1 MKKKFDFK
9 RLANV
14 PDDIVFQLLISNKTK
29 SDSVLNRFDEVAK
42 IQPLNLSDEFEVCVM
57 YKNEAKELL
66 LLKEMKSDKYTPK
79 TNQLQFMIN
88 SYFLFTLE
96 TTLSPVHRYNK
107 AICATFE
114 PNLSKKSKFK
124 GKLYGVM
131 NRYFYDGPEYKYIA
145 SLTISKD
152 YIDENTVL
160 DENVDILAQILVYL
174 KDEYST
180 AYLGVLFHSLIDK
193 GITKKPLYMKSVN
206 ENEINQELLKIIIS
220 LYETGTTNGLE
231 FKDNEEDDKKLD
243 DRQYID
249 RITKRA
255 KPMVILYQ

>member
-29 SDSVLNRFDEVAK
+29 SDSVIGKFDEVAK

-66 LLKEMKSDKYTPK
+66 LKEMKSDKYTPK
-79 TNQLQFMIN
+79 TNQIQFMIN
-88 SYFLFTLE
+88 SFFLFTLE
-96 TTLSPVHRYNK
+96 TTLSPVHRDNK

-114 PNLSKKSKFK
+114 PSLLKKTKSKN
-124 GKLYGVM
+124 KLYGVM
-131 NRYFYDGPEYKYIA
+131 NRYFYDGPEYKYIS

-160 DENVDILAQILVYL
+160 DDSVDILAQVIIYL

-193 GITKKPLYMKSVN
+193 GIVRKPLYMESVN
-206 ENEINQELLKIIIS
+206 EDEINQELLKLIIS
-220 LYETGTTNGLE
+220 LYETGITNGLD

-243 DRQYID
+243 DSQYID
-249 RITKRA
+249 CITKRA

>member
-14 PDDIVFQLLISNKTK
+14 PDDIVFQLLISNKTN
-29 SDSVLNRFDEVAK
+29 SDSVLGKFDEVAK
-42 IQPLNLSDEFEVCVM
+42 IQPINLSDEFEVCVM

-79 TNQLQFMIN
+79 TNQLQFMMDT
-88 SYFLFTLE
+88 FFMFTLD
-96 TTLSPVHRYNK
+96 TTLSPVHRDNE

-114 PNLSKKSKFK
+114 PNLLRKPTK

-152 YIDENTVL
+152 YIDDNTLL
-160 DENVDILAQILVYL
+160 DDRVDILAQVIIYL

-193 GITKKPLYMKSVN
+193 GIVRKPIYMKFAN
-206 ENEINQELLKIIIS
+206 ESEFNKELLKLIIN
-220 LYETGTTNGLE
+220 LYETGSVNGLD

-249 RITKRA
+249 RIAKRA

>member
-14 PDDIVFQLLISNKTK
+14 PDDIVFQLLLSNKTK
-29 SDSVLNRFDEVAK
+29 NSNILGKFDEIAK
-42 IQPLNLSDEFEVCVM
+42 IQPINLSDEFDVCAM

-66 LLKEMKSDKYTPK
+66 LKEIKLNKYTSR
-79 TNQLQFMIN
+79 TNQIQFMVN
-88 SYFLFTLE
+88 SFFLFTLE
-96 TTLSPVHRYNK
+96 TTLSPVHRDNK
-107 AICATFE
+107 SICATFE

-131 NRYFYDGPEYKYIA
+131 HRYFYDGPEYKYIA

-160 DENVDILAQILVYL
+160 DDNVDILTQIIVYL

-193 GITKKPLYMKSVN
+193 GIARKPLYMKSVN
-206 ENEINQELLKIIIS
+206 EDEFNQELLKLIVS

-231 FKDNEEDDKKLD
+231 LEDNKEDDKKLD
-243 DRQYID
+243 DHQYID
-249 RITKRA
+249 RITKGA

>member
-29 SDSVLNRFDEVAK
+29 SGSVIGKFDEVAK

-57 YKNEAKELL
+57 YKNGAKEL

-79 TNQLQFMIN
+79 TNQIQFMIN
-88 SYFLFTLE
+88 SFFLFTLE
-96 TTLSPVHRYNK
+96 TTLSPVHRDNK

-114 PNLSKKSKFK
+114 PSLLKKTTK

-131 NRYFYDGPEYKYIA
+131 NRYFYDGPEYKYIS
-145 SLTISKD
+145 SLTISKN

-160 DENVDILAQILVYL
+160 DDNVDILAQVLIYL

-193 GITKKPLYMKSVN
+193 GIARKPVYMKSVN
-206 ENEINQELLKIIIS
+206 ESEFNKELLKLIVN
-220 LYETGTTNGLE
+220 LYETGTATGLD
-231 FKDNEEDDKKLD
+231 FKDNEENDKKLD
-243 DRQYID
+243 DSQYID